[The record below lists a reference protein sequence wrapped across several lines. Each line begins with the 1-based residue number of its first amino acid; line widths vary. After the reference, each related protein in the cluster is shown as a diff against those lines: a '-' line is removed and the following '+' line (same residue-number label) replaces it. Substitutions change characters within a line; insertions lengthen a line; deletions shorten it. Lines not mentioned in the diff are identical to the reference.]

1 LRHVVI
7 MRMLL
12 LLSLSA
18 TLFGATPL
26 TIKTTE
32 PVEISRLN
40 DCIQRRFL
48 DRKAFG
54 MMRISPSQFH
64 GRGIFQP
71 ENPTEQA
78 VVDQL
83 RQKGIELAVYL
94 VGRGA
99 LADPVLPMRR
109 AGLQGPAAIT
119 LLADTRLPDQTA
131 IFSEGRTALA
141 TIGQDQGYDVKNGDW
156 TVAMRPLRAS
166 NQTCIGCHT
175 AVDSAPKLG
184 DALGVV
190 IYVYRQ
196 VMVGNR

>member
-1 LRHVVI
+1 
-7 MRMLL
+7 MLL
-12 LLSLSA
+12 LLSISA
-18 TLFGATPL
+18 TLFAATPL
-26 TIKTTE
+26 TIKTAE
-32 PVEISRLN
+32 PIEISRLN

-83 RQKGIELAVYL
+83 RQKGIEVAVYL

-99 LADPVLPMRR
+99 LSDPALPTRR

-119 LLADTRLPDQTA
+119 LLADTQLPDQAA
-131 IFSEGRTALA
+131 IFSEGRAALA
-141 TIGQDQGYDVKNGDW
+141 TIGQGQEYDTKSGEW

-166 NQTCIGCHT
+166 NQGCIHCHASVT
-175 AVDSAPKLG
+175 AAPKLG
-184 DALGVV
+184 DALGVAM
-190 IYVYRQ
+190 YVYRQ
-196 VMVGNR
+196 ITVSNR